1 MSTSPHSRVQTPL
14 HRRRT
19 TISGQA
25 PASRSICG
33 SIQSPAT
40 SGAAH
45 AYRLRALRRAPTHAR
60 HHAPPTDGDRR
71 TASGARC
78 VGSGCPVGG
87 EVGGPCQPPPV
98 PPNATTSPRDG
109 LRAPVQT
116 AHQPPPR
123 GRRRRDNDRPTPPGP
138 ACRGGF
144 LAVATH
150 NVLAEISANLRRGR
164 PETTTVHLCIPR
176 NAACA
181 TILGRLFGLR
191 DAARILGR
199 LFGLRDAARPRTLI
213 RFGLV

>member
-1 MSTSPHSRVQTPL
+1 MSTSPHSRFQTPL

-87 EVGGPCQPPPV
+87 EVGGPCQPPRV

-109 LRAPVQT
+109 LRAPVQAAHRPGHRRAAGGDATTT
-116 AHQPPPR
+116 APPLPDRRATR
-123 GRRRRDNDRPTPPGP
+123 GVSSRCDPQQCSRRSPQISAGGDPKRRLFTFAFSETLRAPLPKPLAVVKWYRINAYWYKPDPPG
-138 ACRGGF
+138 
-144 LAVATH
+144 
-150 NVLAEISANLRRGR
+150 
-164 PETTTVHLCIPR
+164 
-176 NAACA
+176 
-181 TILGRLFGLR
+181 LGEW
-191 DAARILGR
+191 
-199 LFGLRDAARPRTLI
+199 
-213 RFGLV
+213 

>member
-1 MSTSPHSRVQTPL
+1 MWRPTQLLCACPDLPPPPTRPGFFFGGARRMSTSPHSRFQTPL

-78 VGSGCPVGG
+78 VGAQAARSGARSADHASLHQYHRTP
-87 EVGGPCQPPPV
+87 QPARVTVSVRRSRPATDHRRAADGD
-98 PPNATTSPRDG
+98 ATTTAPPLPDR
-109 LRAPVQT
+109 RAE
-116 AHQPPPR
+116 
-123 GRRRRDNDRPTPPGP
+123 
-138 ACRGGF
+138 GGF
-144 LAVATH
+144 
-150 NVLAEISANLRRGR
+150 
-164 PETTTVHLCIPR
+164 
-176 NAACA
+176 
-181 TILGRLFGLR
+181 
-191 DAARILGR
+191 
-199 LFGLRDAARPRTLI
+199 
-213 RFGLV
+213 